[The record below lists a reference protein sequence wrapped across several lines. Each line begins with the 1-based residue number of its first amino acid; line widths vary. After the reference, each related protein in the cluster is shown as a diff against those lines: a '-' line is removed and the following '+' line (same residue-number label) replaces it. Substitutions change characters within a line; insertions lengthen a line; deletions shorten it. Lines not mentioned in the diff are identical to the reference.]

1 MNEDPAQSR
10 FFILQALR
18 LAGIVQ
24 VVLGLAI
31 AVGKLDLPQ
40 IAAYLLIANGMIDT
54 FLIPVI
60 LAKRWKSP
68 LP

>member
-1 MNEDPAQSR
+1 MNEDRAHKR
-10 FFILQALR
+10 FLILQAVR

-31 AVGKLDLPQ
+31 AVDKVDLPQ
-40 IAAYLLIANGMIDT
+40 IVGYLLVANGMVDA
-54 FLIPVI
+54 FLIPVL
-60 LAKRWKSP
+60 LARRWKTP